1 MDKGAWWATVHGVTK
16 ESDTAKHNRT
26 KKNDVQIHVTM
37 WMKLENIMLSE
48 RSQIQKATCY
58 TIAFAGVLPLT

>member
-48 RSQIQKATCY
+48 RSQIQKATCC